1 MEGCEKSVKKRRDLF
16 DKLSGVSEED
26 LEDENYKGYKSSN
39 YFNIFVRSIV
49 AFLLGLL
56 YCRLME
62 TLAMIQTFL
71 S

>member
-1 MEGCEKSVKKRRDLF
+1 MKKRRDLF

-26 LEDENYKGYKSSN
+26 LEDENYKWYKRSN
-39 YFNIFVRSIV
+39 YFNILVRSIV